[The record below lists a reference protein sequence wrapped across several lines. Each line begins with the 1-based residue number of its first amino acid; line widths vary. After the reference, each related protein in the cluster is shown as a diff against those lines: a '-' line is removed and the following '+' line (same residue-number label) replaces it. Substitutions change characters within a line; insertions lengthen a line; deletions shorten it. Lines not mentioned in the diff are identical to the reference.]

1 MGASEWTK
9 IAQDNETGL
18 NRRLA
23 QVTGHE
29 VGCECKPCAK
39 TRKTEMTPVWERK
52 WASEDA
58 EEKREKMAEAAGRR
72 PAEKLQE
79 VLDRREE
86 VKDARRGL
94 RARRAAAVHEAA
106 RLGRKPS
113 RTAEESRRME
123 AAGVTAADLHVAERT
138 FRKQQKALTR
148 SANQLRAV
156 TEARVYGEASPYS
169 WYMDVANSKDAEAPG
184 HAAATE
190 RLRRYSAELSHE
202 ARRGSPEGQ
211 RCERLV
217 AEDCRTDREDVH
229 EKTATRRIDE
239 LRAFGT
245 GGGATASAGAGE
257 ASAFVSPAF
266 LLDQWAP
273 YRGVGRPFTENC
285 AKTPLPPYGMHV
297 YLPYLSEGAK
307 ATEQTELG
315 SVTETAPVGA
325 FESSEVKTVTGQVTM
340 SQQLHDRALA
350 GGGAV
355 DVVISKQIHEQWEER
370 TEKTTLSAVY
380 ATGKSVSGQ
389 SSYTTKNLYLDLA
402 TARDEITDTAGV
414 RLRPTHLFTTS
425 DLYAW
430 ATRQLDNQER
440 PIVVPTYSAGF
451 PLVRGAD
458 DFDSGPDPKW
468 ARFTGT
474 VLPGGILWFTADAI
488 ETEGTTTKTRLIVSA
503 PEVSIVVAESEP
515 VTTIFPQTLGN
526 TMRVIVNL
534 KSYTATLTRHA
545 GGSAII
551 VGGAYTSGLK

>member
-1 MGASEWTK
+1 MGGWDQ
-9 IAQDNETGL
+9 IVQDNETGL

-23 QVTGHE
+23 EVTGHE
-29 VGCECKPCAK
+29 VGCDCPECSRV
-39 TRKTEMTPVWERK
+39 RKNEMLPTWERK
-52 WASEDA
+52 WSA
-58 EEKREKMAEAAGRR
+58 EEAEERRDELEMAEARR
-72 PAEKLQE
+72 PAEELQKTLE
-79 VLDRREE
+79 RRAE
-86 VKDARRGL
+86 VKDARRGV
-94 RARRAAAVHEAA
+94 RARRAAAEHEVA
-106 RLGRKPS
+106 RLARKTS
-113 RTAEESRRME
+113 RTAEESQAME
-123 AAGVTAADLHVAERT
+123 RAAVRAADLAVADRS
-138 FRKQQKALTR
+138 FKKRQKALTR
-148 SANQLRAV
+148 NATQLRQI
-156 TEARVYGEASPYS
+156 TEARVYSADSPFS
-169 WYMDVANSKDAEAPG
+169 WYMDVGASKDAEAPG
-184 HAAATE
+184 HQAATE
-190 RLRRYSAELSHE
+190 RLRQYGAELAFE

-211 RCERLV
+211 RCERLI
-217 AEDCRTDREDVH
+217 AENCRTDREDVH
-229 EKTATRRIDE
+229 ERTVTQRVGE

-257 ASAFVSPAF
+257 AAAFVSPAF

-297 YLPYLSEGAK
+297 YLPYMSEGAK
-307 ATEQTELG
+307 ATEQSELG

-325 FESSEVKTVTGQVTM
+325 FESNEVKTVTGQVTM
-340 SQQLHDRALA
+340 SQQLRDRALT

-355 DVVISKQIHEQWEER
+355 DVVIAKQIHEQWEER

-474 VLPGGILWFTADAI
+474 VLPGGLLWMTSDAI
-488 ETEGTTTKTRLIVSA
+488 EPEGTTAKTRLIVSA
-503 PEVSIVVAESEP
+503 PEVAIVVAESEP
-515 VTTIFPQTLGN
+515 VTTVFPQTFGN

-534 KSYTATLTRHA
+534 KSYTATVTRHA
-545 GGSAII
+545 GGSALI
-551 VGGAYTSGLK
+551 VGGAYTTGLK